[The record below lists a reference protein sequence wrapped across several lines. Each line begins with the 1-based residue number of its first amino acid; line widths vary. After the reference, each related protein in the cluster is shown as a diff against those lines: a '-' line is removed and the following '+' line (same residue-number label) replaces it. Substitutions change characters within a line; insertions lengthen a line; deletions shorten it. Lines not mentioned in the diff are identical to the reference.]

1 MPTYKAHILRILG
14 EAEPLSTSEIADRLN
29 RGLGPAVVYTSL
41 EIVARLK
48 RMSDLEWLPFS
59 SLQKEIPS

>member
-1 MPTYKAHILRILG
+1 MPTHKEHILRILS

-29 RGLGPAVVYTSL
+29 RGLGPAGVYTSL

-48 RMSDLEWLPFS
+48 RISDL
-59 SLQKEIPS
+59 